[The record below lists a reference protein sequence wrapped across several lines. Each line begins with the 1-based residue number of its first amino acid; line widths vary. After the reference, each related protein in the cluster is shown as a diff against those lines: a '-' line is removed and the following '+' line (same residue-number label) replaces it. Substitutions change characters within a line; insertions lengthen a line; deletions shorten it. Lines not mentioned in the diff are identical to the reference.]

1 MKTDRTKTGKTEIAG
16 KRATP
21 LTFSDDDTALL
32 SEALRIAVMDILRV
46 ARIADLRMP
55 KSLLIERLRIAAEQM
70 TDLRERIDAS

>member
-1 MKTDRTKTGKTEIAG
+1 MKTDRTKADKAE
-16 KRATP
+16 KRSAP
-21 LTFSDDDTALL
+21 LTFSDDDTTLL

-55 KSLLIERLRIAAEQM
+55 KSLMVERLRIAAERM